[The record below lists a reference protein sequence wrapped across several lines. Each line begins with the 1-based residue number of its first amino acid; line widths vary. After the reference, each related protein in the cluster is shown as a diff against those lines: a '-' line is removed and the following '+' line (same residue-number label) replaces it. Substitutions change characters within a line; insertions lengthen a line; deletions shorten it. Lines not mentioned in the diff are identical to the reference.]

1 MTTDSIKTKP
11 SLNLSALRKVFSL
24 LAAWEKWLVAVLVAV
39 TIIGIYWDWN
49 IFYVRHTTEVP
60 ADGGQLVEGLVGQP
74 HFINPI
80 LATTQTDETIVHAVF
95 SGLYRYDNTGNLEPD
110 LATALPEIGND
121 EKHYT
126 VRLKPNLTWHD
137 GKALTAD
144 DVLFTISKI
153 QDENVQSPLRNLWL
167 STSVQKLDPL
177 TVVFITKDVSGPFI
191 QNLTVPLLPEHAW
204 RNVTSDSYASSPLNL
219 QPLGSGPF
227 AIRQIEKNPDGS
239 TKRMALA
246 SYAGHPL
253 RSRLDGI
260 TLVFYANVDDMRQG
274 YAAQEISSM
283 GLATNDVASEPT
295 GPNVHTFRVPLP
307 QYQAIFLNTKS
318 PGLSEPEVRKALALV
333 VDSKALTDAAWGKR
347 ARAITAPP
355 LGLVTT
361 EPVLSSINSTE
372 ANILLDKA
380 GWIKQANGIRS
391 KGAATLSIKLLTSD
405 TASFVVASQLLAQ
418 TWQSLG
424 VAVQVQSVPTTSLI
438 SDYVRPRKYDAL
450 LFSQRTGVDPDPFAF
465 WHSSQ
470 TKDPGLN
477 VSNFSS
483 SEVDSLITNARSS
496 TNSVERREQYAKL
509 ASILNTSAP
518 AIYINQ
524 SLYTYILNGDIQSS
538 ELNAL
543 VDPSWRL
550 AEASRFY
557 IRTTRTWK

>member
-24 LAAWEKWLVAVLVAV
+24 LAAWEKWLVAVLVVV
-39 TIIGIYWDWN
+39 TVIGIYWDWN
-49 IFYVRHTTEVP
+49 IFYVHHTTEVP

-95 SGLYRYDNTGNLEPD
+95 SGLYRYDTAGNIEPE
-110 LATALPEIGND
+110 LATAMPEVGND

-126 VRLKPNLTWHD
+126 VHLRPNLTWHD
-137 GKALTAD
+137 GKPLTAD

-177 TVVFITKDVSGPFI
+177 TVVFVTKDVSGPFI

-204 RNVTSDSYASSPLNL
+204 KNVSSESYASSPLNL

-260 TLVFYANVDDMRQG
+260 TLVFYTNVDDMRQG

-295 GPNVHTFRVPLP
+295 GPNVRTFRVALP
-307 QYQAIFLNTKS
+307 QYQAVFLNTKS
-318 PGLSEPEVRKALALV
+318 PGLSEVEVRKALALV

-355 LGLVTT
+355 LGLVTS
-361 EPVLSSINSTE
+361 EPILSSINSSE
-372 ANILLDKA
+372 ANALLDKA
-380 GWIKQANGIRS
+380 GWVKQANGIRS
-391 KGAATLSIKLLTSD
+391 KGAVTLSIKLLTSD

-418 TWQSLG
+418 TWQGLG
-424 VAVQVQSVPTTSLI
+424 VAVQVQSVPTTALI

-450 LFSQRTGVDPDPFAF
+450 LFSQRTGADPDPFAF

-477 VSNFSS
+477 VSNFTSG
-483 SEVDSLITNARSS
+483 EVDSLITNARSS
-496 TNSVERREQYAKL
+496 TNTAERQGQYTKL
-509 ASILNTSAP
+509 ADILNTTVP

-524 SLYTYILNGDIQSS
+524 SLYTYILSSDIQSN
-538 ELNAL
+538 ELTAL

-557 IRTTRTWK
+557 IRTTRKWK